1 MAFFS
6 ALVGVNCNNMLKKN
20 ISIIWLSILLIFISI
35 SSCQSEKTFNRIFFG
50 GQIINPSA
58 SFVTLYKDNK
68 TIDCLSLNNN
78 YRFFK
83 YYDSL
88 DVGIYKLEHIPEYKS
103 VFLEKGDS
111 IWVRINASSFN
122 ESIVYSGRGA
132 AKNNFMMDL
141 LLSYDKE
148 NSFLS
153 SKYSNDGVSFK
164 NLIDSLLDQKKKRW
178 MKMDSINQLTPIA
191 RKITQAAYIYPY
203 ATRKER
209 YALLRGTNWSKIESK
224 SFFDY
229 RKNLSLE
236 ETDLAFFDPY
246 INYLMNYLSEK
257 ALDSAQNYFR
267 NKQST
272 EHNIKRLKLINEL
285 ISGSVLK
292 NNLARAVAF
301 EELLNLENHKNHDEF
316 LNQFLVVNNSN
327 SHFKEV
333 LGLEKTKQQLIGALD
348 KRRIAHS
355 QLFSGPKGSG
365 KLALAVAYAQFINC
379 ESLIKLSCKLSR
391 DSFIVFSSCF
401 PIKVTSKL
409 ASLSKRFT
417 CGIPLTLKFLI
428 YFSNLGLSTF
438 KKTKLIS
445 FSYSSF
451 ISANF
456 GAISLQTS
464 HHSA

>member
-1 MAFFS
+1 MF
-6 ALVGVNCNNMLKKN
+6 KKN
-20 ISIIWLSILLIFISI
+20 INIFWLSNLLILLGI
-35 SSCQSEKTFNRIFFG
+35 SSCQSDQTFNRIFFG

-164 NLIDSLLDQKKKRW
+164 YLIDSLLNQKKKLW
-178 MKMDSINQLTPIA
+178 MKMDSIIQLTPIA
-191 RKITQAAYIYPY
+191 QKITQAAYIYPY

-209 YALLRGTNWSKIESK
+209 YALLRGTNWSEIESK

-267 NKQST
+267 NKQT
-272 EHNIKRLKLINEL
+272 TDHNIKRLKLINEL

-301 EELLNLENHKNHDEF
+301 EELLNLENDKNHDEF
-316 LNQFLVVNNSN
+316 LNQFLIVNNSK
-327 SHFKEV
+327 SHFNEV
-333 LGLEKTKQQLIGALD
+333 LGLHNDIKNMSKGRKLPELILQNHKLETVRSTSLFYGKPTVIYFWSQTQMGHYRKTIQKAKMLSKQFPQYQFKGVCLQPFNEIVFQVHKMMGIPAESQLAFIDFERGSKKWVVSLLNRAIVLD
-348 KRRIAHS
+348 KRGI
-355 QLFSGPKGSG
+355 
-365 KLALAVAYAQFINC
+365 IN
-379 ESLIKLSCKLSR
+379 EG
-391 DSFIVFSSCF
+391 FGNFSS
-401 PIKVTSKL
+401 PD
-409 ASLSKRFT
+409 
-417 CGIPLTLKFLI
+417 
-428 YFSNLGLSTF
+428 FSNLL
-438 KKTKLIS
+438 KK
-445 FSYSSF
+445 Y
-451 ISANF
+451 
-456 GAISLQTS
+456 
-464 HHSA
+464 

>member
-1 MAFFS
+1 
-6 ALVGVNCNNMLKKN
+6 MLKKKFK
-20 ISIIWLSILLIFISI
+20 IIWFLNLLILVSI
-35 SSCQSEKTFNRIFFG
+35 SSCQSNKRFDRIFFG

-88 DVGIYKLEHIPEYKS
+88 EVGIYKLEHIPEYKS

-153 SKYSNDGVSFK
+153 SKYSSDGVSFK
-164 NLIDSLLDQKKKRW
+164 KLIDSLLDQKNKRW
-178 MKMDSINQLTPIA
+178 TKMDSINQLTPIA

-209 YALLRGTNWSKIESK
+209 YALLRGTNWSEIEKK

-229 RKNLSLE
+229 RKYLNLG

-257 ALDSAQNYFR
+257 ALDSAQNYFK
-267 NKQST
+267 NKQNT
-272 EHNIKRLKLINEL
+272 DYNIKRLKLINEH

-301 EELLNLENHKNHDEF
+301 EELLNLENHKNHDKF

-333 LGLEKTKQQLIGALD
+333 LGLHNDIKNMSKGRKLPELSLQNHKLETIRSSSLFIGKPIVLYFWSQTQMGHYRNTIKKVKILSKQFPQYEFRGVCLQPFNEIVFQVHRMMGIPAE
-348 KRRIAHS
+348 S
-355 QLFSGPKGSG
+355 QLAFIDFDQGS
-365 KLALAVAYAQFINC
+365 KKWVV
-379 ESLIKLSCKLSR
+379 SLLNRAIVLDRRGIIKEG
-391 DSFIVFSSCF
+391 FGNFSS
-401 PIKVTSKL
+401 P
-409 ASLSKRFT
+409 
-417 CGIPLTLKFLI
+417 
-428 YFSNLGLSTF
+428 YFSDIL
-438 KKTKLIS
+438 KK
-445 FSYSSF
+445 Y
-451 ISANF
+451 
-456 GAISLQTS
+456 
-464 HHSA
+464 